1 MAYNSTSWTKE
12 ALTKAGNTVTT
23 SGDTSINGSLTCTKL
38 QLSENVIKA
47 SDGGATI
54 TLDDSDNVTILGD
67 LFVTGGNIGIGT
79 SSPARGLTV
88 SGAPGALPLLNL
100 KNTGT
105 ATSEDVYMAFNRDNS
120 DSEGWAIGVDSGDN
134 SFKIAEDGNTIT
146 SDTMLTL
153 DTSTGNCTLAGDI
166 NLSDSAKVVFEDAG
180 DTYIQS
186 NSNNTLRFV
195 VDNGEKMRISSGNLG
210 IGTNNPTSK
219 LHVIG
224 DALIS
229 GDLTISGGNI
239 TSALTLDSTLTVTN
253 TTQLN
258 NTLTVGA
265 DTDGY
270 DVKFFGNTTANYML
284 WDESADTLKLQ
295 GAAIHITQI
304 GVGSNDYEPKINF
317 YNYDAD
323 NSSSQ
328 GMSNINFYNSKSDS
342 ETNAET
348 DADAHLGRIV
358 WHAST
363 DSDFKYAGS
372 INCLQTSDHQGSLNY
387 VGSQLKFVSRAQ
399 IDTGDTVAS
408 SLCWAPPATPAA
420 DNLPNLILNG
430 SSANITQASANQ
442 LYIKNGVAPGTVMDT
457 YIAIGSKNIGGDTAL
472 ELTQEEAPVE
482 EAVTSDWTLQVTI
495 NGKIYKILLDYVSG

>member
-1 MAYNSTSWTKE
+1 MTVTGTVYAARILYHTGDTNTYLDFTDDRI
-12 ALTKAGNTVTT
+12 ALYAGGNTVLDYDEDSTSTLKLAASGEADTT
-23 SGDTSINGSLTCTKL
+23 IGDSTTFFVGG
-38 QLSENVIKA
+38 
-47 SDGGATI
+47 SDGSYDTK
-54 TLDDSDNVTILGD
+54 V
-67 LFVTGGNIGIGT
+67 GIGT
-79 SSPARGLTV
+79 ATPSA
-88 SGAPGALPLLNL
+88 ALN
-100 KNTGT
+100 
-105 ATSEDVYMAFNRDNS
+105 V
-120 DSEGWAIGVDSGDN
+120 
-134 SFKIAEDGNTIT
+134 
-146 SDTMLTL
+146 
-153 DTSTGNCTLAGDI
+153 
-166 NLSDSAKVVFEDAG
+166 
-180 DTYIQS
+180 
-186 NSNNTLRFV
+186 
-195 VDNGEKMRISSGNLG
+195 
-210 IGTNNPTSK
+210 IGT
-219 LHVIG
+219 VI
-224 DALIS
+224 
-229 GDLTISGGNI
+229 
-239 TSALTLDSTLTVTN
+239 
-253 TTQLN
+253 
-258 NTLTVGA
+258 VGA

-295 GAAIHITQI
+295 GAAIHITQL
-304 GVGSNDYEPKINF
+304 GVGSNNYEPRLNF

-328 GMSNINFYNSKSDS
+328 GMSNINFFNSKSDS

-363 DSDFKYAGS
+363 DSDFKYAS
-372 INCLQTSDHQGSLNY
+372 TINCLQTSDHQGSGNY

-442 LYIKNGVAPGTVMDT
+442 LYIKNGTAPAAAINN